1 MPKPCASLRS
11 QQLQT
16 MDISAATWSS
26 GRYEAVSSL
35 SRSSP
40 SLPVPGMNPHLHVQ
54 RPNKSKA
61 RRHHE
66 TCQNVAQHASLRAL
80 LFSGRWGLG
89 FRIGLWP
96 EKCLESFPA
105 SRMKD
110 IAFKSFETGSLSGH
124 LTSCCLTQPLVSTSS
139 LCMTDACKRG
149 GFNNQLGS

>member
-1 MPKPCASLRS
+1 MYPNHVQAYAPNNSKPWTS
-11 QQLQT
+11 QLQH
-16 MDISAATWSS
+16 
-26 GRYEAVSSL
+26 GRRADYEAVSSL

-66 TCQNVAQHASLRAL
+66 TCQNVAQHAPLRAL
-80 LFSGRWGLG
+80 FFSGRWGLG

-124 LTSCCLTQPLVSTSS
+124 LASCCLTQPLSTSS
-139 LCMTDACKRG
+139 LCMTDACMRG
-149 GFNNQLGS
+149 LRWLQQ